1 MIFNTNK
8 ASENMLLSASQLDH
22 LYREQQAELYNEEQN
37 KILAEQAAEERE
49 RTAFY
54 EQRAQYNKER
64 FASGVARSERLTKI
78 KEAFLSECIF
88 KLYCESVAYP
98 MDSRDKIIARNLVN
112 KFVIENGAGNLI
124 SSFATENMIL
134 SEFSRISQKYYDRVL
149 EETCDSK
156 EECEFTGEIAG
167 QVIAQDTVDDFYKE
181 LENIDVKDAS
191 KLIKDRVA
199 DAISHFIDTNTANKL
214 EYEEIIKHAQD
225 KVIAID
231 GSDDV
236 VAESYIGNAK
246 RKINEMKNNKD
257 MNVFNYMVEALTTS
271 VFKDESLKSRFVH
284 EGAVDMDGIV
294 NSTQLI
300 YTMLEMVNTTNM
312 VNVNEEFINGYL
324 TNL

>member
-22 LYREQQAELYNEEQN
+22 MYREQQAQIYKEEQD
-37 KILAEQAAEERE
+37 KILAEQAQEERE
-49 RTAFY
+49 RGLYY
-54 EQRAQYNKER
+54 EQQAQYNKER
-64 FASGVARSERLTKI
+64 FASGIARSERLAKI
-78 KEAFLSECIF
+78 KEAFISECIF
-88 KLYCESVAYP
+88 KLYCESVAFP
-98 MDSRDKIIARNLVN
+98 MDSRDKVIARNLVN
-112 KFVIENGAGNLI
+112 KFVVENGAGNLI

-149 EETCDSK
+149 EETCNSK

-167 QVIAQDTVDDFYKE
+167 QIIAQDTVDDFYKE

-199 DAISHFIDTNTANKL
+199 DSISHFIDTNTANKL

-236 VAESYIGNAK
+236 VAEGYIGNAK

-284 EGAVDMDGIV
+284 EGTVDMDGIV

-312 VNVNEEFINGYL
+312 VNVNEEFIEGYL